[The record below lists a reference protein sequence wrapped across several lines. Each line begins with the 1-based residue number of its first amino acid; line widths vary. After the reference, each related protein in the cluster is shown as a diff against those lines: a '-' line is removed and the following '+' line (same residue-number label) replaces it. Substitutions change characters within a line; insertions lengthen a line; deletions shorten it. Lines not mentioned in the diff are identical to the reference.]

1 MIIKTYRRI
10 QMKIRN
16 SWVVI
21 FLIIAALQLSACAQK
36 QASAEK
42 VSPVQLATM
51 EGTDLK
57 RLVLTEKA
65 AERIDLQTAKVQE
78 ESVNGTNRIV
88 VPYSAVIYD
97 LHGETWLYTNPEPL
111 TYVREAIIID
121 SIDGDKAILVEGPS
135 NGTEVVTVG
144 VAELFGAETGV
155 SK

>member
-1 MIIKTYRRI
+1 
-10 QMKIRN
+10 MKIRN

-42 VSPVQLATM
+42 ISPVQLATI
-51 EGTDLK
+51 EGIDLK

-78 ESVNGTNRIV
+78 ESVNGINRIV
-88 VPYSAVIYD
+88 VPYAAVIYD

>member
-1 MIIKTYRRI
+1 MQII
-10 QMKIRN
+10 
-16 SWVVI
+16 I

-65 AERIDLQTAKVQE
+65 AERIDLQTAKVEE
-78 ESVNGTNRIV
+78 ESVNGIIRIV
-88 VPYSAVIYD
+88 VPYAAVIYD

-135 NGTEVVTVG
+135 NGTEVVTIG

>member
-1 MIIKTYRRI
+1 
-10 QMKIRN
+10 MKIRI

-21 FLIIAALQLSACAQK
+21 FLSIAALQLSACAQK

-42 VSPVQLATM
+42 ISPVQLATM

>member
-1 MIIKTYRRI
+1 MRIKNRWIIL
-10 QMKIRN
+10 
-16 SWVVI
+16 

-42 VSPVQLATM
+42 ISPVQLATM
-51 EGTDLK
+51 EGSDLK

-78 ESVNGTNRIV
+78 ESVNGINRIV
-88 VPYSAVIYD
+88 VPYAAVIYD

>member
-1 MIIKTYRRI
+1 
-10 QMKIRN
+10 MKIRI

-21 FLIIAALQLSACAQK
+21 FLSIAALQLSACAQNK
-36 QASAEK
+36 PLQRRSAGSACDDGRYGLET
-42 VSPVQLATM
+42 L
-51 EGTDLK
+51 
-57 RLVLTEKA
+57 LVLTEKA

-88 VPYSAVIYD
+88 VPYAAVIYD

>member
-1 MIIKTYRRI
+1 MRIKNR
-10 QMKIRN
+10 
-16 SWVVI
+16 WVVI

-36 QASAEK
+36 QAATDK
-42 VSPVQLATM
+42 ISPVTLATM
-51 EGTDLK
+51 EGSDLK

-78 ESVNGTNRIV
+78 ESVNGINRIV
-88 VPYSAVIYD
+88 VPYAAVIYD

>member
-1 MIIKTYRRI
+1 
-10 QMKIRN
+10 MKIRN

-88 VPYSAVIYD
+88 VPYAAVIYD

>member
-1 MIIKTYRRI
+1 MRIKNRWIIL
-10 QMKIRN
+10 
-16 SWVVI
+16 

-42 VSPVQLATM
+42 ISPVQLATM
-51 EGTDLK
+51 EGSDLK
-57 RLVLTEKA
+57 RLGLTEKA

-78 ESVNGTNRIV
+78 ESVNGINRIV
-88 VPYSAVIYD
+88 VPYAAVIYD

>member
-1 MIIKTYRRI
+1 MRIKNR
-10 QMKIRN
+10 
-16 SWVVI
+16 WVVI
-21 FLIIAALQLSACAQK
+21 FLIIAALHLSACAQK
-36 QASAEK
+36 LVSAEK
-42 VSPVQLATM
+42 ISPVQLATM
-51 EGTDLK
+51 EGSDLK

-78 ESVNGTNRIV
+78 ESVNGINRIV
-88 VPYSAVIYD
+88 VPYAAVIYD

>member
-1 MIIKTYRRI
+1 
-10 QMKIRN
+10 
-16 SWVVI
+16 
-21 FLIIAALQLSACAQK
+21 
-36 QASAEK
+36 
-42 VSPVQLATM
+42 M
-51 EGTDLK
+51 EGSDLK

-78 ESVNGTNRIV
+78 ESVNGINRIV
-88 VPYSAVIYD
+88 VPYAAVIYD